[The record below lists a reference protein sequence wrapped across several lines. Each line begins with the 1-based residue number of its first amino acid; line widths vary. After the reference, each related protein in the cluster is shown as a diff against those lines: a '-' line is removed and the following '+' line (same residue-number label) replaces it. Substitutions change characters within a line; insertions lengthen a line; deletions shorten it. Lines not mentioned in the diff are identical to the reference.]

1 VGFTKI
7 YQPLTALC
15 RLRQDNI
22 DHQHGHERSP
32 TMTFHHLLAG
42 CALALAATAAL
53 AAPPADMPPGGMI
66 PPPMMGPGRE
76 PMPPFLRGVTITEEQ
91 RDKLF
96 ELMHAL
102 APSLHAREKE
112 LRQSHEALL
121 KLSLRSEFDDV
132 KAKSLVDAGARAMA
146 EIALA
151 RARLDHQ
158 VYGLLTAE
166 QRKQLDN
173 PRPRHADG
181 CGEPPRQ

>member
-1 VGFTKI
+1 
-7 YQPLTALC
+7 
-15 RLRQDNI
+15 
-22 DHQHGHERSP
+22 
-32 TMTFHHLLAG
+32 MTFRNLLAG

-53 AAPPADMPPGGMI
+53 ASPPADMPPGGPMP

-76 PMPPFLRGVTITEEQ
+76 PMPPFLHGVTLTEEQ

-96 ELMHAL
+96 ELMHAQ

-112 LRQSHEALL
+112 LRRSHEALL

-132 KAKSLVDAGARAMA
+132 TAKSLADAGARAMA

-158 VYGLLTAE
+158 VYSLLTAE

-181 CGEPPRQ
+181 CGEPLRR